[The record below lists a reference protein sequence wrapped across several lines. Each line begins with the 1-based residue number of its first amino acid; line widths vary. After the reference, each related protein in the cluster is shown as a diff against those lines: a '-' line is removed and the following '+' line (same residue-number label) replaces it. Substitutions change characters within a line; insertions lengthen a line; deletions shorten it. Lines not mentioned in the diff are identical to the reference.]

1 MFARSA
7 RKPAEPC
14 AVCAAESITTVW
26 DQRLCGDCHARWTVE
41 APTSGAIEAKAP
53 PHLVAS
59 KVETQHSG
67 TVITLVPGA
76 IATTYTKWTAAWVAR
91 SRKVAA

>member
-1 MFARSA
+1 MFQRETE
-7 RKPAEPC
+7 PAVPC
-14 AVCAAESITTVW
+14 ACCSAPSITTVW

-41 APTSGAIEAKAP
+41 SPTSGAIEAKAP

-59 KVETQHSG
+59 RVETQHSG

-76 IATTYTKWTAAWVAR
+76 LEGSYTKWTAAWVQR